1 MNTANVIGTFIG
13 VGLLTYFGRKTLMV
27 INQIAII
34 GCLVTVWYATTND
47 KSNIELAAVVAFCFF
62 FEFGPG
68 PIVWLYISEICNDK
82 ATSVNTF
89 INWVFTLTVSLTAN
103 TLLTSWPKDY
113 TWILFAGISAV
124 GLVFM
129 IFFMKETRGLSEDQ
143 VKRLY
148 RSSDISAGK
157 SKYTPVGGDDNNY

>member
-1 MNTANVIGTFIG
+1 
-13 VGLLTYFGRKTLMV
+13 MV

-47 KSNIELAAVVAFCFF
+47 HSNLELYAVVAFCFF

-113 TWILFAGISAV
+113 TWILFAGISAAV
-124 GLVFM
+124 SNQTHII
-129 IFFMKETRGLSEDQ
+129 IFNRD
-143 VKRLY
+143 
-148 RSSDISAGK
+148 SSLC
-157 SKYTPVGGDDNNY
+157 

>member
-1 MNTANVIGTFIG
+1 MNTANVIGTCIG

-27 INQIAII
+27 VNQIAII

-47 KSNIELAAVVAFCFF
+47 YSNLELYAVVAFCFF

-113 TWILFAGISAV
+113 TWILFAGISAAV
-124 GLVFM
+124 SNHSLL
-129 IFFMKETRGLSEDQ
+129 IFDRDSFS
-143 VKRLY
+143 
-148 RSSDISAGK
+148 
-157 SKYTPVGGDDNNY
+157 